1 MIPEIDTKTALPP
14 LRPGVIRRQRL
25 IALLD
30 AQIGRRASFVAAP
43 SGYGKTTLLADW
55 ASTQESAV
63 CWLSLDPWDAE
74 APVFFRAVRH
84 AFGRVFPGSPLA
96 RAPVSEEPL
105 EEAAAVIAE
114 VSRLP
119 EYVVLVLDDFH
130 LVEDTLQVAEYVGI
144 VIGRAPPNL
153 HVAVAS
159 RLRPR
164 FPGSA
169 RLVAQGEALLLGPAD
184 LAFTVEEARELFRAR
199 GQDIPD
205 AELAELLRQTEGWGA
220 ALALASSARRRTG
233 QTAVSRDDLF
243 EYLAAEALTGLDE
256 LDREFL
262 RETAVLPVLTPAL
275 CDALLGRDDSG
286 ATLAR
291 LEPRALF
298 LARVTADP
306 PSYRLHQLFRDYLLE
321 SLKSSDPA
329 RFAELATEAVR
340 LLIEG
345 GRLNEAL
352 ELAWEIGPAHAAG
365 VLDGVAQRLLWR
377 GDHRTVLEW
386 CDRLPPETRASIP
399 RLRVWRARALAA
411 VHQADE
417 ALAEIAAAVEALGPA
432 ADPHLLAE
440 AHLARAGALRFKGEL
455 AGAMEA
461 CETAVTLLRGS
472 GRSNDTLE
480 AEALESMA
488 YLRGEAGDFRKALA
502 GFQRAL
508 RLVEGM
514 GLTGRAA
521 KLYDSIARCYAELGN
536 IPQALRALE
545 HARSAY
551 ERVGNLY
558 DLAITLNNTGML
570 QYMAGQFEQ
579 SLAYY
584 VRAAEIGAR
593 VGNQR
598 AVAYQQAGTAD
609 TYLALG
615 DAERAVAIYEQARVS
630 AEMLGDGALVEHCRN
645 QMTVALLWSG
655 QYERA
660 RLLFESG
667 DEAPEDTSRGAAQ
680 KLIRGRLALHQ
691 GQVTQAKALF
701 RNAAE
706 AFGRFG
712 MAREEA
718 TAWFLVAA
726 AAFAERRRGE
736 AQEALERVAQL
747 CQAVGFERFLLPEA
761 RQYPAVAR
769 FAAVRRLAGGLFQR
783 LLEGPAGP
791 VTVETVTGAETRL
804 QVLSL
809 GTTRILLG
817 DRDIPDSE
825 WRSEKAKEMLLF
837 LLVEARPLPKGE
849 IFVALW
855 PELPESK
862 CNSNF
867 HSTLHRLRN
876 ALYPE
881 LVQLEGSRYGIN
893 PNARIDFDVWRFRE
907 SLREASRLRGEPE
920 EREHLERACAA
931 YRGPFLEGTYAEWV
945 EEVREALERQ
955 YVFAAGRLGTL
966 RAFEGDHRA
975 AIEAFRW
982 ALAID
987 PYDEVS
993 AQGLMASL
1001 VALGD
1006 HAAAAQHYRSY
1017 ERLLREDLGSSPPR
1031 DMTRLYAAL
1040 TRP

>member
-14 LRPGVIRRQRL
+14 LRAGVIRRQRL

-30 AQIGRRASFVAAP
+30 AQVGRRASFIAAP

-55 ASTQESAV
+55 ASTQECAV

-74 APVFFRAVRH
+74 AQVFFRAVRH
-84 AFGRVFPGSPLA
+84 AFGAAFPESPLA
-96 RAPVSEEPL
+96 RASATERPL

-119 EYVVLVLDDFH
+119 EYVILVLDDFH
-130 LVEDTLQVAEYVGI
+130 LVEDTPEVAEYISVL
-144 VIGRAPPNL
+144 IGRAPSNL
-153 HVAVAS
+153 HVAIAS
-159 RLRPR
+159 RLKPR

-169 RLVAQGEALLLGPAD
+169 RLIAQGEALLLGPAD
-184 LAFTVEEARELFRAR
+184 LAFTADEARELFRAR
-199 GQDIPD
+199 GQEIPE
-205 AELAELLRQTEGWGA
+205 AELSALLEQTEGWGA
-220 ALALASSARRRTG
+220 ALALASSAWRRTG
-233 QTAVSRDDLF
+233 RTALSREDLF
-243 EYLAAEALTGLDE
+243 EYLAAEALTGLE
-256 LDREFL
+256 ECDRTFL
-262 RETAVLPVLTPAL
+262 REVSVLPVITPVL
-275 CDALLGRDDSG
+275 CDALLGRSDSD

-291 LEPRALF
+291 LEPKALF

-306 PSYRLHQLFRDYLLE
+306 PSYRLHQLFRDYLIA
-321 SLKSSDPA
+321 SLRSSDPS
-329 RFAELATEAVR
+329 RFGELAVAAVG
-340 LLIEG
+340 LLVDS

-352 ELAWEIGPAHAAG
+352 ELAWEIGPGHAAD
-365 VLDGVAQRLLWR
+365 VLDRVAQQLLWR

-386 CDRLPPETRASIP
+386 CDRLPVEVLTPNP
-399 RLRVWRARALAA
+399 RLRVWRARAHAA
-411 VHQADE
+411 VHRADD
-417 ALAEIAAAVEALGPA
+417 ALAEITAALAAIGPD

-461 CETAVTLLRGS
+461 CETAAAHLRRS
-472 GRSNDTLE
+472 GRPNEALE

-508 RLVEGM
+508 HLVERM

-521 KLYDSIARCYAELGN
+521 KLHDSIARCYAELGN
-536 IPQALRALE
+536 IPRALRALE
-545 HARSAY
+545 QARSGY

-570 QYMAGQFEQ
+570 HYMAGQFED
-579 SLAYY
+579 SLTYY
-584 VRAAEIGAR
+584 ARAAEIGAR
-593 VGNQR
+593 VGNRR

-615 DAERAVAIYEQARVS
+615 DAARAIDIYEQARVS
-630 AEMLGDGALVEHCRN
+630 AQDLGDGALVEHCRN

-655 QYERA
+655 QLERA
-660 RLLFESG
+660 RLLFESA
-667 DEAPEDTSRGAAQ
+667 EAPEEGTARHAMRQLIEGRFALERGQGNEARGHFQAAAE
-680 KLIRGRLALHQ
+680 IFGRL
-691 GQVTQAKALF
+691 
-701 RNAAE
+701 
-706 AFGRFG
+706 G

-718 TAWFLVAA
+718 TAWLLSAA
-726 AAFAERRRGE
+726 AAFSGQRRGE
-736 AQEALERVAQL
+736 ALEALDRVGTL
-747 CQAVGFERFLLPEA
+747 CRAIGFERFLLPEVR
-761 RQYPAVAR
+761 RQPALTS
-769 FAAVRRLAGGLFQR
+769 FAASRNVADGLFRRLLQEPSPGATIEAVSG
-783 LLEGPAGP
+783 
-791 VTVETVTGAETRL
+791 TETVL
-804 QVLSL
+804 QVMSL
-809 GTTRILLG
+809 GSTRIRLG
-817 DRDIPDSE
+817 DRDVADSE
-825 WRSEKAKEMLLF
+825 WRSEKAKEMLFF
-837 LLVEARPLPKGE
+837 LLVEAKPLPKGE

-881 LVQLEGSRYGIN
+881 IVRLEGARYCIN
-893 PNARIDFDVWRFRE
+893 PDAKVDFDVWRFRDG
-907 SLREASRLRGEPE
+907 LRQAVRLRGQPE
-920 EREHLERACAA
+920 EREHLERAYAA
-931 YRGPFLEGTYAEWV
+931 YGGPFLEGMYAEWV
-945 EEVREALERQ
+945 EEVRDALQRQ
-955 YVFAAGRLGTL
+955 FVSAAGRLGTL
-966 RAFEGDHRA
+966 RAYEGDHRSA
-975 AIEAFRW
+975 LEPFQR

-987 PYDEVS
+987 PYDEVA

-1001 VALGD
+1001 VALGE

-1017 ERLLREDLGSSPPR
+1017 ERLVREELGSAPPR

-1040 TRP
+1040 TGA

>member
-1 MIPEIDTKTALPP
+1 MIPEIDTKIVLPP
-14 LRPGVIRRQRL
+14 LRAGVIRRQRL

-30 AQIGRRASFVAAP
+30 AQVGRRASFIAAP

-55 ASTQESAV
+55 ASTQECAV

-74 APVFFRAVRH
+74 PPVFFRAVRH
-84 AFGRVFPGSPLA
+84 AFGRVFPESPLA
-96 RAPVSEEPL
+96 RASAAERALDEV
-105 EEAAAVIAE
+105 AAVIAE

-119 EYVVLVLDDFH
+119 EYAILILDDFH
-130 LVEDTLQVAEYVGI
+130 LVEGTPEIAEYIGVL
-144 VIGRAPPNL
+144 IGRAPPNL
-153 HVAVAS
+153 HVVIAS
-159 RLRPR
+159 RVRPR

-169 RLVAQGEALLLGPAD
+169 RLIAQGEALLLGPAD
-184 LAFTVEEARELFRAR
+184 LAFTAEEARELFRAR
-199 GQDIPD
+199 GQEIPD
-205 AELAELLRQTEGWGA
+205 AELTELLEQTEGWGA

-233 QTAVSRDDLF
+233 QAALSRDDLF

-256 LDREFL
+256 CDRTFL
-262 RETAVLPVLTPAL
+262 RETSVLPVLTPAL

-306 PSYRLHQLFRDYLLE
+306 PSYRLHQLFRDYLIA
-321 SLKSSDPA
+321 SLRSNDPA
-329 RFAELATEAVR
+329 RFGELATAAVR
-340 LLIEG
+340 LLVDS

-352 ELAWEIGPAHAAG
+352 ELAWEIGPGHAAS
-365 VLDGVAQRLLWR
+365 VLDRVAQQLLWR

-386 CDRLPPETRASIP
+386 CDRLPAEALASDP

-411 VHQADE
+411 VHRADD
-417 ALAEIAAAVEALGPA
+417 ALAEITAALAAIGED

-440 AHLARAGALRFKGEL
+440 AQLARAGALRFKGEL

-461 CETAVTLLRGS
+461 CEAAATYLRRS
-472 GRSNDTLE
+472 GRPNDALE

-488 YLRGEAGDFRKALA
+488 YLRGEAGDFQKALA

-508 RLVEGM
+508 RLVERM

-521 KLYDSIARCYAELGN
+521 KLHDSIARCHAELGN
-536 IPQALRALE
+536 IPRALRALE
-545 HARSAY
+545 QARAAY

-570 QYMAGQFEQ
+570 HYMAGQFEE
-579 SLAYY
+579 SLTYY
-584 VRAAEIGAR
+584 ARAAEIGAR
-593 VGNQR
+593 VGNRR

-609 TYLALG
+609 THLALG
-615 DAERAVAIYEQARVS
+615 DATRAVEIYEQARVS
-630 AEMLGDGALVEHCRN
+630 AEALGDGALVEHCRN

-655 QYERA
+655 QSERA
-660 RLLFESG
+660 RLLFESVEEPEEGTARHAMRQLIKGRFALERG
-667 DEAPEDTSRGAAQ
+667 DSSEARAHFQEAVEVF
-680 KLIRGRLALHQ
+680 GRL
-691 GQVTQAKALF
+691 
-701 RNAAE
+701 
-706 AFGRFG
+706 G

-718 TAWFLVAA
+718 TARFLLAA
-726 AAFAERRRGE
+726 AAFAGQRRGE
-736 AQEALERVAQL
+736 ALEALDRVGKL
-747 CQAVGFERFLLPEA
+747 CQAIGFERFLLPEVR
-761 RQYPAVAR
+761 RQPALTG
-769 FAAVRRLAGGLFQR
+769 FAASRNVAGGLFRR
-783 LLEGPAGP
+783 LLREPSEISA
-791 VTVETVTGAETRL
+791 VEAVSGTETTL
-804 QVLSL
+804 QVVSL
-809 GTTRILLG
+809 GSISVRLG
-817 DRDIPDSE
+817 DRDIADSE
-825 WRSEKAKEMLLF
+825 WRSEKAKEMLFF
-837 LLVEARPLPKGE
+837 LLVEAKPLPKGE

-881 LVQLEGSRYGIN
+881 LVRLDGARYGIN
-893 PNARIDFDVWRFRE
+893 PHARVDFDVWRFRDG
-907 SLREASRLRGEPE
+907 LGEAARLRGQPE

-931 YRGPFLEGTYAEWV
+931 YRGPFLEGMYAEWV
-945 EEVREALERQ
+945 EEVRDALQRQ
-955 YVFAAGRLGTL
+955 FVSAAGRLGTL
-966 RAFEGDHRA
+966 RAFEGDHRSA
-975 AIEAFRW
+975 LEVFQR

-987 PYDEVS
+987 PYDEVA

-1001 VALGD
+1001 VALGE

-1017 ERLLREDLGSSPPR
+1017 ERLLREELGSAPPR
-1031 DMTRLYAAL
+1031 DMTRLYTAL
-1040 TRP
+1040 TGA